1 MTGRQGVSH
10 LARATCAKIGE
21 RLLGKAIEPS
31 RFGVALD
38 PLVEPRSLQFLK
50 PSAKFR
56 ELIGRQCDHGFFDV
70 FES

>member
-10 LARATCAKIGE
+10 LARATGAKIGE

-38 PLVEPRSLQFLK
+38 PWSNRAASNSSNQARN
-50 PSAKFR
+50 SAN
-56 ELIGRQCDHGFFDV
+56 
-70 FES
+70 